1 MLINGGKKKK
11 VWRGKNRMGFI
22 KPAAVAVVDEVGP
35 SLMVAWYVGRKVG
48 SWQDKVMTS
57 EMLARGT
64 NNVIDG
70 PGSPLLNKAEGFLR
84 FLCPLD
90 FYYFA

>member
-35 SLMVAWYVGRKVG
+35 SLRVAWYVGRK
-48 SWQDKVMTS
+48 SWELAGQGDDVRDAGARNKQRNRRPRQPTS
-57 EMLARGT
+57 KQSG
-64 NNVIDG
+64 G
-70 PGSPLLNKAEGFLR
+70 FSPVLV
-84 FLCPLD
+84 PP
-90 FYYFA
+90 